1 MEKKDLSFTEGEE
14 QPLPVHTATLA
25 ARSGRP
31 QLRRLAFAAGAR
43 LLLLGLCYLAFQ
55 ELQAWVLDS
64 DTLAGE
70 LGSDPGSSSADNGVR
85 WTSCGE
91 GIERLQCANISVP
104 LDHHNASDPRT
115 VTIALTRLPASDKEN
130 R

>member
-1 MEKKDLSFTEGEE
+1 MDKGHLPFTKSEE
-14 QPLPVHTATLA
+14 QSLPLDSATLA
-25 ARSGRP
+25 AGSGRP
-31 QLRRLAFAAGAR
+31 QFRRLAFAAGAR

-55 ELQAWVLDS
+55 ELQAWVLES

-70 LGSDPGSSSADNGVR
+70 LGLDPGSSSADNGVR

>member
-1 MEKKDLSFTEGEE
+1 
-14 QPLPVHTATLA
+14 VHSTTLA
-25 ARSGRP
+25 AGSGR
-31 QLRRLAFAAGAR
+31 QQFRRLVFAASTR

-55 ELQAWVLDS
+55 ELQAWVSDS
-64 DTLAGE
+64 DALAGE
-70 LGSDPGSSSADNGVR
+70 LGSDPGSSSADDGVR

-91 GIERLQCANISVP
+91 GIERLQCANLSVP